1 MSDLGLKLKQTR
13 EELGISL
20 DEISKKTNIKVNLLK
35 LIEQGDFCAL
45 PSFVHARGFIKKYA
59 EVLGMD
65 LADIDELLN
74 VECPR
79 EKFPEFHK
87 HTQKDDEKVFSDRS
101 IKIILLIIIL
111 FLALFVVYIYLSR
124 NVRNNTETEQTDGLE
139 HKSEFVEDNK
149 TGQVNATDLSTSD
162 SPVKTIVE
170 PMEIIKKTAEKDVV
184 NAPLPDKKVAFS
196 FSDVCWVHISV
207 DNVSEYDFIANKGLV
222 KYIAVKE
229 NFSIDIGNAKSVTI
243 NYKDQKFDNFGKYRE
258 PVKGLFFY
266 FDNGTFNFN
275 KLKR

>member
-20 DEISKKTNIKVNLLK
+20 DEISKETNIKVNFLK
-35 LIEQGDFCAL
+35 LIEKGDFCSL

-65 LADIDELLN
+65 LANIDELLN

-79 EKFPEFHK
+79 EKFSEFCK
-87 HTQKDDEKVFSDRS
+87 HTQKDYEKVFSDRS

-111 FLALFVVYIYLSR
+111 FLALFVVYIYLSK
-124 NVRNNTETEQTDGLE
+124 NIGDNTETKNTEGLE
-139 HKSEFVEDNK
+139 QKSEVVEDNK
-149 TGQVNATDLSTSD
+149 TVELNSKVLSTVE
-162 SPVKTIVE
+162 SPVKNVVE
-170 PMEIIKKTAEKDVV
+170 PMEILKKSVVKDVV
-184 NAPLPDKKVAFS
+184 SSPLPDKKVVFS
-196 FSDVCWVHISV
+196 FTDVCWVHISV
-207 DNVSEYDFIANKGLV
+207 DNVSEYDFIADKGLV
-222 KYIAVKE
+222 KNIPVKE
-229 NFSIDIGNAKSVTI
+229 HFSIDIGNANSVI
-243 NYKDQKFDNFGKYRE
+243 ISYKDQKFENFGKYRE

-266 FDNGTFNFN
+266 FDNGTLNFN

>member
-13 EELGISL
+13 EELGVSL

-35 LIEQGDFCAL
+35 LIEEGDFCAL

-65 LADIDELLN
+65 LGDIDELLN
-74 VECPR
+74 VECPMS
-79 EKFPEFHK
+79 KFPEFHK
-87 HTQKDDEKVFSDRS
+87 HTQKDDEKVVSDRR

-124 NVRNNTETEQTDGLE
+124 NVRNNTETEQTDLLE
-139 HKSEFVEDNK
+139 HKLKFFGDNK
-149 TGQVNATDLSTSD
+149 TGQVNATDLSNSD

-170 PMEIIKKTAEKDVV
+170 PMEIIKKTEEKDVV
-184 NAPLPDKKVAFS
+184 NTPLPDKKVAFF

-207 DNVSEYDFIANKGLV
+207 DNVSEYDFIADKGLV
-222 KYIAVKE
+222 KYIPVKE
-229 NFSIDIGNAKSVTI
+229 NFTIDIGNAKSVTI
-243 NYKDQKFDNFGKYRE
+243 TYKDQKFDNFGRYRE

-266 FDNGTFNFN
+266 FDNGTFNF
-275 KLKR
+275 KKIKR